1 MMNPKQVL
9 DVQVSKGITAAQS
22 NEHLRDRSERAEK
35 YAMTKG
41 NYDPT
46 RKHLN
51 FEVVPG
57 GKIRPVDTSRNI
69 PERMADILRFRG
81 IKDPNEGLSEPK
93 YRTVVNIIFG
103 GSRERMQELAF
114 GSQKVDYEKDADNSH
129 IQRKADIERW
139 AKDVYSFVSGRYG
152 EQNIAAFIVHLDEI
166 NPHVHCTLLPIKDG
180 RFAYKEIFAGKDK
193 FEYSARMKQLHSDF
207 FSEVNTKWGMSRG
220 TSISETGAR
229 HRSTEE
235 YRRMLSEEC
244 TSIEENIKRH
254 QQVLGELQTDICLA
268 ERRVKGL
275 TTMVANLEVQKA
287 EKESLLSAAEL
298 DLKENKGNAA
308 ELASQIKMLEKE
320 LQGISRQLADKQE
333 KLQTADRQLIS
344 LKENM
349 DAIAE
354 RTETLKEEAYH
365 YSQDVHSKVDTLL
378 KDVLLEDMVSEYRS
392 ASVQMGESER
402 QLLDGSLMQ
411 SIAERGTEVMHCATM
426 LFLGMVDDATT
437 FAESHGGGGG
447 GSDLRWGRDEDEDN
461 RAWALRC
468 MRMASRMMRP
478 AIGKKP
484 KR

>member
-81 IKDPNEGLSEPK
+81 IKDPNEGLPEPK

-235 YRRMLSEEC
+235 YRHMLSEEC

-254 QQVLGELQTDICLA
+254 QQVLGELQTDIRLA

-287 EKESLLSAAEL
+287 GKESLLSAAEL